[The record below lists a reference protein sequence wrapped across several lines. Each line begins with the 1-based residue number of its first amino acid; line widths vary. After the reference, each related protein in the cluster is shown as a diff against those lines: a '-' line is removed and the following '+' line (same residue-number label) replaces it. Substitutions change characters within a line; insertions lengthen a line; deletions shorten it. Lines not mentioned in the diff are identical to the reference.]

1 MKKLFTVYLLLLA
14 GMVQGQ
20 DLFQG
25 TLFPAELIMK
35 NRDTISLT
43 DQQAEKIKTIHGKNS
58 GEFSTLRWDL
68 DAENE
73 KLKKMLQEPKINSE
87 AAQKQMDKILNLENQ
102 LKKKQFSNLL
112 AIRSELNESQATSL
126 AKMNVS
132 KTVSGFAVSR
142 DQSFGSIISNGVVVD
157 KNDNKVASV
166 VLRSTNGISGDYLP
180 LTIIK
185 KGAKDQIVKDMSS
198 IEPNSIDA
206 IEVLKGSKAISEYGD
221 LGKNGVII
229 ITLKKDKNPDLEK

>member
-1 MKKLFTVYLLLLA
+1 MKKLFTVYLLFLA

-35 NRDTISLT
+35 NRETISLT
-43 DQQAEKIKTIHGKNS
+43 DQQAEKIKAIHGKNA

-73 KLKKMLQEPKINSE
+73 KLKKLLQEPKINSE

-112 AIRSELNESQATSL
+112 AIRGELSEDQAKTLANYSKSVSPFVVTTRGNANNSTVVVGSNDTKSTSIRL
-126 AKMNVS
+126 TGKS
-132 KTVSGFAVSR
+132 TLSGGKQPLYILKQDGKDIILKGFEDIKPDDIDSITVLKDAAAVNTY
-142 DQSFGSIISNGVVVD
+142 GTKGENGVV
-157 KNDNKVASV
+157 
-166 VLRSTNGISGDYLP
+166 
-180 LTIIK
+180 
-185 KGAKDQIVKDMSS
+185 
-198 IEPNSIDA
+198 
-206 IEVLKGSKAISEYGD
+206 
-221 LGKNGVII
+221 I
-229 ITLKKDKNPDLEK
+229 ITLKKDKNFEFEQ